1 MSLKRIDLLIC
12 CGSSCVSAG
21 ALKIKEAFQKALQA
35 KGLTN
40 EINIIE
46 TGCMGPC
53 DYGPVLVIYPEGIF
67 YKHVS
72 IQDVEE
78 IVEEHFVKGRP
89 VARLMLQ
96 DEEKTIRMQK
106 EVPFYQKQIKVALE
120 NCGYINPESMD
131 EYIATGGYEAL
142 GMALTTMD
150 AQAAIDVIK
159 ASGLRGRGG
168 GGFPAHIKW
177 KMVHDRPDKE
187 KYIICNGDEGD
198 PGAFMDR
205 SLLEGDP
212 HRVLEGMMIA
222 AYSIGASQGFF
233 YIRAEYP
240 LAIKRIREAIEQ
252 ARSIGLMG
260 KNIFG
265 TDFCFE
271 AEVRTGAGAF
281 VCGEEMALIHSIEG
295 ERGNPTPKPPYPA
308 VQGLWGKPTVVNNV
322 ETLANIPSIFVKGA
336 DWFASMGT
344 ETSKGTKVFA
354 LTGDVRNTGLV
365 EVPMGITLRELI
377 FDVGGGIIDDRKF
390 KAVQLGGPSG
400 GCLTAE
406 HLDVGVDYESLK
418 ARGAMMGSG
427 GVIVMDERKCMV
439 NVAKFF
445 MEFCVEESCGKC
457 SPCRIG
463 LKQMLT
469 ILERITSGNGRDGD
483 IEELQR
489 LGESISKLSLCGL
502 GQTAPNPVLS
512 TIRYF
517 REEYESHIRDRSCHT
532 NVCLDLMHFNI
543 DKDRCIG
550 CSLCARKCP
559 VTCITGSREEKYVIH
574 QVECIKCGNCFDV
587 CPVKAIDKIPGVHED
602 VIAHKAHEAARK
614 RDDDLF

>member
-12 CGSSCVSAG
+12 CGSGCVSAG
-21 ALKIKEAFQKALQA
+21 ALKIKERFHTELKER
-35 KGLTN
+35 GL
-40 EINIIE
+40 EHEVNIIE

-53 DYGPVLVIYPEGIF
+53 DYGPVMVIYPEGIF
-67 YKHVS
+67 YKTVTPE
-72 IQDVEE
+72 DVPE
-78 IVEEHFVKGRP
+78 IVEEHFIKGRP
-89 VARLMLQ
+89 VARLMLK
-96 DEEKTIRMQK
+96 DDEKTFSVQK

-120 NCGYINPESMD
+120 NCGYIDPESME

-142 GMALTTMD
+142 GTVLTTMTP
-150 AQAAIDVIK
+150 QQTIDVVK
-159 ASGLRGRGG
+159 ESGLRGRGG
-168 GGFPAHIKW
+168 GGFPTHIKW
-177 KMVHDRPDKE
+177 QMVHDNKSDE

-212 HRVLEGMMIA
+212 HRILEGMMIA
-222 AYSIGASQGFF
+222 AYAMGANMGFF

-240 LAIKRIREAIEQ
+240 LAITRIRQAAEQ

-265 TDFCFE
+265 TDFSFE
-271 AEVRTGAGAF
+271 VEVRTGAGAF
-281 VCGEEMALIHSIEG
+281 VCGEETALIHSIEG

-308 VQGLWGKPTVVNNV
+308 VSGLWGKPSVVNNV
-322 ETLANIPSIFVKGA
+322 ETFANIPTIFNKGA
-336 DWFASMGT
+336 QWFRSMGT

-354 LTGDVRNTGLV
+354 ITGDIRNTGLV

-377 FDVGGGIIDDRKF
+377 FEVGGGMVGDRKF

-406 HLDVGVDYESLK
+406 HLDVPVDYESLK
-418 ARGAMMGSG
+418 ERGAMMGSG
-427 GVIVMDERKCMV
+427 GLIVMNDAKCMV

-457 SPCRIG
+457 APCRIG
-463 LKQMLT
+463 LRQMYE
-469 ILERITSGNGRDGD
+469 ILKRITSGEGREGD

-489 LGESISKLSLCGL
+489 LGESVKMLSLCGL

-517 REEYESHIRDRSCHT
+517 RDEYERHIRDKSCAT

-559 VTCITGSREEKYVIH
+559 THCITGSREEKYTIH
-574 QVECIKCGNCFDV
+574 QLECIKCGNCFDV
-587 CPVKAIDKIPGVHED
+587 CPVNAIDKIPGMHPE
-602 VIAHKAHEAARK
+602 ERQNRARK
-614 RDDDLF
+614 EALKDQDD